1 MKLLYPLLLIP
12 VSSWSL
18 EPMDKYYA
26 NDLLDAVDQAK
37 VSAHHYDYSNHYRYK
52 RTTAQ
57 SINLNRLNHNELD
70 ETILKTTTQSKIIS
84 MDIELTENK
93 NKIPLIEVKGDLSKD
108 ENLVN
113 ILPNLSLSSSYLSS
127 YGELNSSGIQSSS
140 KVISTPRP

>member
-1 MKLLYPLLLIP
+1 
-12 VSSWSL
+12 
-18 EPMDKYYA
+18 MDKYYA